1 MGHAVV
7 VKPWL
12 VVAIAVLTVGVPACD
27 SGEDDAE
34 DAGGTTTTSTSATSS
49 TSTDDPTPAWGETLS
64 SVEGLPVPDIAK
76 RGPEMACS
84 EGECETW
91 SMPSGVSVTAVRR
104 WYLERVAPTSP
115 WRDSWTPC
123 FGGRFDSTG
132 VQSDGQETLGLVW
145 SRNGSESLSLT
156 ASGELG
162 DLVQIAITRRSQE
175 MPCQ

>member
-1 MGHAVV
+1 M
-7 VKPWL
+7 VKTWL
-12 VVAIAVLTVGVPACD
+12 VVAVAVLTVGVPACA
-27 SGEDDAE
+27 SGEDDAD
-34 DAGGTTTTSTSATSS
+34 DASGETTTSTSAGSS
-49 TSTDDPTPAWGETLS
+49 TSTDDPTAAWGQTLS
-64 SVEGLPVPDIAK
+64 SVEDLPVPDVAK
-76 RGPEMACS
+76 RGPEMACP

-91 SMPSGVSVTAVRR
+91 LMPSGVTVTAVRR

-132 VQSDGQETLGLVW
+132 VQSDGQETLGLSW
-145 SRNGSESLSLT
+145 SRNRSESLSLT

-162 DLVQIAITRRSQE
+162 DLVQIAIARRSRE